1 MNYLC
6 LLLCGFASVLLFSM
20 VYMMLT
26 FSSDKKLKQILDK
39 EQYNRYQKIVN
50 ERRNLMLS
58 GYIFGLIMTTFVIF
72 FIKNTL
78 LRVSM
83 AIITVYVVSYLYY
96 TLSPKSDYM
105 ILHLETKEK
114 RQAWLDTYLY
124 MKRNF
129 HLSYLYGILFVAVI
143 VLINDNMDKK

>member
-1 MNYLC
+1 MDYLC
-6 LLLCGFASVLLFSM
+6 LILCSIAFILLFSM
-20 VYMMLT
+20 IYMMLT
-26 FSSDKKLKQILDK
+26 FSTDKKLKKILNA
-39 EQYNRYQKIVN
+39 EQYKRYNTIVN

-72 FIKNTL
+72 FIKHRL

-83 AIITVYVVSYLYY
+83 AVITVYLVSYLYY

-114 RQAWLDTYLY
+114 RQAWLDTYLT
-124 MKRNF
+124 MKYNF
-129 HLSYLYGILFVAVI
+129 HLSYLYGILFVAVVVI
-143 VLINDNMDKK
+143 INDTMKK